1 MSNRCTANGARAE
14 GRRIASS
21 NRIIIPGLTSG
32 HAVFHW
38 GLQSF
43 LVLIPDIQAA
53 FQLSGVGVGAILTVR
68 EMVSGLVALPGGIV
82 VDMLRRHWG
91 TLLTACIVGFS
102 VGAVMMGAMPRLG
115 KTRQI
120 GGL

>member
-1 MSNRCTANGARAE
+1 MEQTDITPTATHEPERTGKF
-14 GRRIASS
+14 IV
-21 NRIIIPGLTSG
+21 PGLAGG

-43 LVLIPDIQAA
+43 LVLLPEIQAA

-68 EMVSGLVALPGGIV
+68 EVVSGLVTLPGGVV

-91 TLLTACIVGFS
+91 IFLTVCI
-102 VGAVMMGAMPRLG
+102 
-115 KTRQI
+115 
-120 GGL
+120 